1 VKSGRL
7 LHDRSRINILLVII
21 SWCALMAYAWVI
33 RENFSIFSSLTNAGL
48 AAISLLL
55 AVQLILQTIMLPVFL
70 EPLGIRLKWSEW
82 FPIAMLTGTANL
94 FIPAQGATALRAV
107 YMKRNYSLSY
117 SQSVAMAG
125 FQFVVRM
132 LTLGAIALIGSVLF
146 GLMSQSELLLEILAA
161 IIILSVAVGFVLKSI
176 PDWIPGRLGSR
187 IESVCRAWD
196 DLKRHPNTFL
206 MGCLLNVLILL
217 VSSYAFFNVF
227 RLLGF
232 TVPFEM
238 VVTYT
243 AIKLVTLA
251 FPLIPGNIGVPEIL
265 TGAFAVTLNLPFEVG
280 IVVALAMRALAM
292 MISLVLSGI
301 SLIVLR
307 AQS

>member
-1 VKSGRL
+1 MKSDRL
-7 LHDRSRINILLVII
+7 LHDGPRIKILLII
-21 SWCALMAYAWVI
+21 IAWCALIAYAWAI
-33 RENFSIFSSLTNAGL
+33 REDFSILSSLTSAGL
-48 AAISLLL
+48 ALISLLL
-55 AVQLILQTIMLPVFL
+55 AAQLILQTMMLPVFL
-70 EPLGIRLKWSEW
+70 EPLGIRLKWREW

-94 FIPAQGATALRAV
+94 FIPAQGATVIRAV
-107 YMKRNYSLSY
+107 YLKKNYSLSY

-146 GLMSQSELLLEILAA
+146 GLMYQSALLLGVLAV
-161 IIILSVAVGFVLKSI
+161 IVFFAVVIGFVLKSV
-176 PDWIPGRLGSR
+176 PKWSRGRLASR
-187 IESVCRAWD
+187 VEAVSHAWD
-196 DLKRHPNTFL
+196 DLKRHLGTFL

-217 VSSYAFFNVF
+217 VSSYAFFSVF

-265 TGAFAVTLNLPFEVG
+265 TGAFAVTLNIPFDVG
-280 IVVALAMRALAM
+280 IVVALAMRVLAM
-292 MISLVLSGI
+292 IISLVLSGI
-301 SLIVLR
+301 SLIILR
-307 AQS
+307 A

>member
-1 VKSGRL
+1 MKGERL
-7 LHDRSRINILLVII
+7 LHDRPRIKVLLII
-21 SWCALMAYAWVI
+21 IAWCALIAYAWAI
-33 RENFSIFSSLTNAGL
+33 REDFSILAALTNAGL
-48 AAISLLL
+48 AVISLLL
-55 AVQLILQTIMLPVFL
+55 AIQLILQTIMLPVFL
-70 EPLGIRLKWSEW
+70 EPLGIRLKWREW

-94 FIPAQGATALRAV
+94 FIPAQGATVIRAV
-107 YMKRNYSLSY
+107 YLKKNYSLGY

-146 GLMSQSELLLEILAA
+146 GLMRQSGLLLGILAA
-161 IIILSVAVGFVLKSI
+161 IVIFTVVTGFVLKWVPGWSS
-176 PDWIPGRLGSR
+176 GRLGSR

-196 DLKRHPNTFL
+196 DLKGHPGTFL
-206 MGCLLNVLILL
+206 MACLLNVLILL
-217 VSSYAFFNVF
+217 VSSYAFFSVF

-232 TVPFEM
+232 GVPFGM

-265 TGAFAVTLNLPFEVG
+265 TGAFAVTLNLPFDVG
-280 IVVALAMRALAM
+280 IVVALAMRVLAM
-292 MISLVLSGI
+292 IISLLLSGI
-301 SLIVLR
+301 SLLILR
-307 AQS
+307 T